1 MDARPSADPATD
13 AAHMRA
19 ALALAR
25 RGLGTTWPNP
35 SVGCVVVQQGR
46 VVGRAVTAP
55 GGRPHAE
62 PRALD
67 MAGAQA
73 TGATV
78 YVTLE
83 PCNHWG
89 QTPPCTEALIEAD
102 VARVAVAMRDP
113 DPRVNGEGLDRLRA
127 AGIEVTE
134 GVLEAEA
141 REIVAGFASR
151 VLHHRPLVTLKL
163 AATLDGRIATSS
175 GESQWITGEPARRV
189 AHALR
194 GRHDAVLVGVGTV
207 LADNPE
213 LTCRL
218 PGFRPTPVVRVVVD
232 THLRTSLTSR
242 LIATA
247 AESPTWMLIRAGT
260 DHDRRR
266 AVADLGV
273 HVIEV
278 PGADA
283 GVDLGKGLAA
293 LAEAGLTQVLVEG
306 GAKIAAALLRADL
319 VDRIAWFH
327 APSVMGADGWPAVQA
342 FGVERLEL
350 MPRFA
355 LRAVRPVGDDVLS
368 EFARIG

>member
-1 MDARPSADPATD
+1 MVEPPSADPAAD

-35 SVGCVVVQQGR
+35 SVGCLVVQGGR

-62 PRALD
+62 PRALE
-67 MAGAQA
+67 MAGA
-73 TGATV
+73 GALGGTV

-89 QTPPCTEALIEAD
+89 QTPPCTEALIEAG
-102 VARVAVAMRDP
+102 VARVVVAMRDP
-113 DPRVNGEGLDRLRA
+113 DPRVDGEGLERLRA
-127 AGIEVTE
+127 GGVAVTE

-141 REIVAGFASR
+141 REVVAGFASR
-151 VLHHRPLVTLKL
+151 VLRQRPLVTLKL
-163 AATLDGRIATSS
+163 AATLDGRIATGS

-207 LADNPE
+207 LADDPE

-218 PGFRPTPVVRVVVD
+218 AGFRPTPVVRIVVD

-242 LIATA
+242 LAATA
-247 AESPTWMLIRAGT
+247 GESPTWMLIRAGS
-260 DHDRRR
+260 DPERRR
-266 AVADLGV
+266 AFADLGLRV
-273 HVIEV
+273 VEV

-283 GVDLGKGLAA
+283 GVDLGRGLAA
-293 LAEAGLTQVLVEG
+293 LAEMGLTQVLVEG
-306 GAKIAAALLRADL
+306 GAKVAAALLRADL

-350 MPRFA
+350 MPRFVRRGV
-355 LRAVRPVGDDVLS
+355 RAVGDDVLS
-368 EFARIG
+368 EFVRVG

>member
-1 MDARPSADPATD
+1 
-13 AAHMRA
+13 MRA

-35 SVGCVVVQQGR
+35 SVGCVVVQHGR

-151 VLHHRPLVTLKL
+151 VQHHRPLVTLKL
-163 AATLDGRIATSS
+163 AATLDGRIATGS
-175 GESQWITGEPARRV
+175 GESQWITGEPA
-189 AHALR
+189 
-194 GRHDAVLVGVGTV
+194 
-207 LADNPE
+207 
-213 LTCRL
+213 
-218 PGFRPTPVVRVVVD
+218 
-232 THLRTSLTSR
+232 
-242 LIATA
+242 
-247 AESPTWMLIRAGT
+247 
-260 DHDRRR
+260 
-266 AVADLGV
+266 
-273 HVIEV
+273 
-278 PGADA
+278 
-283 GVDLGKGLAA
+283 
-293 LAEAGLTQVLVEG
+293 
-306 GAKIAAALLRADL
+306 
-319 VDRIAWFH
+319 
-327 APSVMGADGWPAVQA
+327 
-342 FGVERLEL
+342 
-350 MPRFA
+350 
-355 LRAVRPVGDDVLS
+355 
-368 EFARIG
+368 